1 MTAVS
6 AGSLPTRGDRC
17 HPRVLARAILISLL
31 GPLLLGACTTLFMWP
46 DRVQRSSPAA
56 LGFDHQ
62 DVWLHTDDGYRVH
75 AWHLKAERPRRGMVL
90 FLHGTT
96 RNNSAYVKSV
106 AWLTKHG
113 FDVFMFDPRGYGR
126 SEGNAEITGAHR
138 DADTALA
145 YLANQACGELIVFGQ
160 SLGAAM
166 AIYTVANAAAKHCV
180 RGVIA
185 DSPFGSYR
193 AVARD
198 QLPKKWW
205 TWLLRVPM
213 TYLVSERFSPER
225 FVAGISPTPLL
236 LVHGEADALI
246 PARHSRRLFEAA
258 AEPRELWLFPDVA
271 HVHMIRDPAI
281 RERLVEWMI
290 AVVADPDDGAGW
302 RVASP
307 SGGPP
312 THPASPSAALAANLS
327 QRVPARFP
335 RRACSGDPLPSGSAV
350 SAPPCALPESPRPGV
365 HAHRHAARR

>member
-1 MTAVS
+1 MTVPARPLPARSDRRRRWALAKAVLT
-6 AGSLPTRGDRC
+6 G
-17 HPRVLARAILISLL
+17 
-31 GPLLLGACTTLFMWP
+31 LLGALLLSGCTTLFMWP
-46 DRVQRSSPAA
+46 DREQRSTPAA
-56 LGFDHQ
+56 LGLDHR
-62 DVWLHTDDGYRVH
+62 DVWLQTGDGYRVH
-75 AWHLKAERPRRGMVL
+75 AWHLQAERPRRGLIL

-106 AWLTKHG
+106 AWLTEHG
-113 FDVFMFDPRGYGR
+113 FDVFMFDPRGYGQ

-138 DADTALA
+138 DVDTALA

-198 QLPKKWW
+198 QVPKKWW
-205 TWLLRVPM
+205 TWLLRGPM
-213 TYLVSERFSPER
+213 TYLVSERFSPVR
-225 FVAGISPTPLL
+225 FVAGISPSPLL

-258 AEPRELWLFPDVA
+258 AEPRELWLLPDVA
-271 HVHMIRDPAI
+271 HVDMIRDPAV
-281 RERLVEWMI
+281 RERLVQWMT
-290 AVVADPDDGAGW
+290 AVVADPDPAAGW
-302 RVASP
+302 PVASP
-307 SGGPP
+307 SARPP
-312 THPASPSAALAANLS
+312 GDLAASPSAARAPNLS

-335 RRACSGDPLPSGSAV
+335 RRACGSDPFPSRSDV
-350 SAPPCALPESPRPGV
+350 TAPPCALRENLRDGEDV
-365 HAHRHAARR
+365 RAHVAGP